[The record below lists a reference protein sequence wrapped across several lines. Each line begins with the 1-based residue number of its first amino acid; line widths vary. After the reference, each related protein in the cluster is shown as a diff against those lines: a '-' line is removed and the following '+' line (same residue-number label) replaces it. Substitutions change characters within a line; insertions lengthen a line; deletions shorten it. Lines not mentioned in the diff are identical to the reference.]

1 MILRV
6 LVSNND
12 IFRSYDAYYY
22 ADTWAIVKKY
32 YAL

>member
-12 IFRSYDAYYY
+12 IFHPYNTYYY
-22 ADTWAIVKKY
+22 AYTGMIVKKY